1 MSNLN
6 IEVIPLREE
15 FFPRFNN
22 EMKRS
27 VEKEKLQASSDV
39 LVKNRKQLHIKEL

>member
-22 EMKRS
+22 EIKRS
-27 VEKEKLQASSDV
+27 VEKEKL
-39 LVKNRKQLHIKEL
+39 